1 MFGYS
6 LPMKYG
12 LMFFVLLFGFVNA
25 QFSGLV
31 VDATGLPLLAHM
43 APTITSEDGTL
54 VYPTGFEL
62 NYALVNDIGTA
73 ALYRKLELALQDTA
87 RVGNK
92 PLVIK
97 AIGLTANG
105 VLVSRDAAAAIR
117 SSFAGSS
124 ALQNFKV
131 IMVSD
136 RLH

>member
-1 MFGYS
+1 MRY
-6 LPMKYG
+6 L
-12 LMFFVLLFGFVNA
+12 LVVLVLLLGMANA
-25 QFSGLV
+25 QYTGLV

-97 AIGLTANG
+97 AVGLTANG
-105 VLVSRDAAAAIR
+105 VLVSRQDAVTIR
-117 SSFAGSS
+117 TTFATSQ
-124 ALQNFKV
+124 ALQNLKV